1 VVVLGPKV
9 VADMVPIRKWLIA
22 LAALA
27 IGGGVSAALLVFAN
41 PERTAV
47 EVYIASRDIPAGE
60 SLRSESLA
68 LARVAMES
76 GRSLLFGRGDEPT
89 LVSLRASH
97 DLASGQLIQRSDV
110 LDAGSSAD
118 RRLVFVPVKETPA
131 AAPGSKVDLFVIKGT
146 PDRPSVVPFALGVEV
161 RTIVSGG
168 LVVVVT
174 TRQAAA
180 FLYAANSMHLAAVIA
195 EPGAASGAEEPV
207 SSPDQA
213 MAAAAQP

>member
-1 VVVLGPKV
+1 MVVLCPNV

-22 LAALA
+22 FAALA
-27 IGGGVSAALLVFAN
+27 IGGGVSAALLVVAN

-118 RRLVFVPVKETPA
+118 RRLVFVPVKETPT

-195 EPGAASGAEEPV
+195 EPGAADGAEEPV

-213 MAAAAQP
+213 MAAASQP